1 MKRLPMKE
9 GCNDL
14 INDVLVDSELAK
26 KIVPNKFKHTSKQG
40 RIRRQKLLMAA
51 KKLSERHNIQDITLV
66 DICEEADIPRAS
78 AYHFFPNV
86 EAIFLA
92 LRFLNYI
99 DTLQALEKIEVS
111 SFDRWQDY
119 ITELLQQSVQLFN
132 NDVTKTKLMYGVNS
146 PDFDSSDYEDQVDH
160 SMVAMLFEKLSSHYN
175 MESFKDIE
183 EKILIAYHMIHSIFS
198 LSFKQYDEITKE
210 MSEEAVTAAI
220 AYLRCYLPEELPL
233 K

>member
-1 MKRLPMKE
+1 MEK

-51 KKLSERHNIQDITLV
+51 KKLTEKHDIQDITLV
-66 DICEEADIPRAS
+66 DICEEANIPRAS

-92 LRFLNYI
+92 LRFLSYM
-99 DTLQALEKIEVS
+99 DTYQILEKIEVCN
-111 SFDRWQDY
+111 FQRWQDY
-119 ITELLQQSVQLFN
+119 VTEIIMQSASLFN
-132 NDVTKTKLMYGVNS
+132 DDVTKNKLMYGLNTPDLDNGDYDVEADLNLVGMVVN
-146 PDFDSSDYEDQVDH
+146 
-160 SMVAMLFEKLSSHYN
+160 KLSSHYN

-183 EKILIAYHMIHSIFS
+183 DKFLVTYYMIHSIFS
-198 LSFKQYDEITKE
+198 LSFKQHDEITE
-210 MSEEAVTAAI
+210 DMDQEAVTAAL
-220 AYLRCYLPEELPL
+220 AYLRCYLPEELPF